1 MSRINYY
8 QVAPEAINKLAG
20 VTKHLESSSL
30 DPLVR
35 ALVEIR
41 VSQINGCVYCVD
53 LHTEQ
58 ARRLGETQQRLDT
71 LPVWHESPYFD
82 ERERAALNW
91 AESLTLVSQTRAPDS
106 DYDQLCEYFS
116 EEEIVDLSIA
126 IALMNAWN
134 RISVGFRK
142 MPD

>member
-8 QVAPEAINKLAG
+8 QVAPEAVNKLAA
-20 VTKHLESSSL
+20 VNKYLESSSL
-30 DPLVR
+30 DPLLR

-41 VSQINGCVYCVD
+41 ISQINGCVYCVD

-71 LPVWHESPYFD
+71 LPVWYESPYFD
-82 ERERAALNW
+82 ERERAALTW
-91 AESLTLVSQTRAPDS
+91 AEALTDISQSRAPDA
-106 DYDQLCEYFS
+106 DYDRLCEYFS
-116 EEEIVDLSIA
+116 EKEVVNLSIA

-134 RISVGFRK
+134 RISIAFRK

>member
-1 MSRINYY
+1 
-8 QVAPEAINKLAG
+8 
-20 VTKHLESSSL
+20 
-30 DPLVR
+30 
-35 ALVEIR
+35 
-41 VSQINGCVYCVD
+41 VD

>member
-8 QVAPEAINKLAG
+8 QVAPDAFNKLAD
-20 VTKHLESSSL
+20 VTKYVESSSL
-30 DPLVR
+30 DPLLR

-41 VSQINGCVYCVD
+41 ISQINGCVYCVD
-53 LHTEQ
+53 LHSEQ

-71 LPVWHESPYFD
+71 LPVWYESPYFD
-82 ERERAALNW
+82 ERERAALTW
-91 AESLTLVSQTRAPDS
+91 AEALTDISQSRAPDA
-106 DYDQLCEYFS
+106 DYDRLCEYFS
-116 EEEIVDLSIA
+116 EKEIVDLSIA

-134 RISVGFRK
+134 RISIAFRK